1 MKYIYCIKNGIVDN
15 VIAVDNPDFYIKNCY
30 NSLSRFDKIIVKD
43 RNHEPGDP
51 GNGWE
56 FDHKTDE
63 FISPKQV
70 QVNKAAQIAAIV
82 KDLSSVLDDADPN
95 VIAQTIASLVITQRS
110 KDVIMQ
116 EQKRVSATTLQIDK
130 KFAPDKVAM
139 QIEALKQKQK

>member
-43 RNHEPGDP
+43 REHEPGDP

-56 FDHKTDE
+56 FDDKSDE

-70 QVNKAAQIAAIV
+70 QTNKAAQIAAIV
-82 KDLSSVLDDADPN
+82 KDLSNVLVDADPN
-95 VIAQTIASLVITQRS
+95 AIAQTIATLVVTERS
-110 KDVIMQ
+110 ENIVVQ
-116 EQKRVSATTLQIDK
+116 EQKRIQATTLQVDK
-130 KFAPDKVAM
+130 KFSPNKVAM
-139 QIEALKQKQK
+139 QIAALKQKEK